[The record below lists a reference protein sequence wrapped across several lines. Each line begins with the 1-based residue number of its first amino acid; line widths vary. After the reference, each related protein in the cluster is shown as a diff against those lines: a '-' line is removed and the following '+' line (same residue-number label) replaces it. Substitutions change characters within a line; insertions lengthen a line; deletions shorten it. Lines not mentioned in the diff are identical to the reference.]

1 MPWAASGSVLPAWS
15 AFARRVHWSVAG
27 WQSGAEV
34 MDQARREALLEAALG
49 GDAKAIN
56 HLLAA
61 CQPDIRRYAQR
72 NCMISDVDDAIQESL
87 LILSPRVSSLR
98 AVTAFSS

>member
-1 MPWAASGSVLPAWS
+1 
-15 AFARRVHWSVAG
+15 
-27 WQSGAEV
+27 